1 MGQSN
6 NDLVGSL
13 VNDFFD
19 NVGMQKQAADQ
30 TNPQG
35 AGSEE
40 LKEKKTGT
48 EIKEVSGDN
57 TLAAEEDR
65 GAEMEADL
73 KDSEMGATKGDAQLA
88 ADDGAQVK
96 EEDEVEHPQDNPQAP
111 QQLNADES
119 IKMEGDNVDVTD
131 VTSAHAAP
139 SEIAKVARA
148 ERLSSAL
155 LQQIAQRNLN
165 FSEGEQG
172 NVSEI
177 QKEASETTESP
188 TEEETFIQKFASEV
202 DEDVLHNFL
211 AYSAGFERGLQKK
224 AEDIGEVMDAGLAPS
239 EGEAAAL
246 LDATAVQNP
255 EAVLPPEAQPE
266 ADMSEEDMAAL
277 DELASELDAQGIT
290 PEQLMEAQ
298 AEIDAIKAETG
309 ASDEDIIAVLQEEA
323 AGAVEAPVEE
333 APAEMPKEASENPEA
348 DRRSTLLNLLT
359 TLHGNKQ

>member
-1 MGQSN
+1 MGHTN

-13 VNDFFD
+13 VNDFFTQA
-19 NVGMQKQAADQ
+19 GMQKQAADQ

-40 LKEKKTGT
+40 LKEKKTGH
-48 EIKEVSGDN
+48 EIEEISGDN

-88 ADDGAQVK
+88 ADDGAQV
-96 EEDEVEHPQDNPQAP
+96 EESDEYEHPQDNPQAP

-131 VTSAHAAP
+131 VTTAHAAP
-139 SEIAKVARA
+139 SEISKVARA

-155 LQQIAQRNLN
+155 LQTISSLN
-165 FSEGEQG
+165 FSEEAQE
-172 NVSEI
+172 NAQTF
-177 QKEASETTESP
+177 QKEAAQRAASAPQEEP
-188 TEEETFIQKFASEV
+188 TMMQKFASEV
-202 DEDVLHNFL
+202 DEHVLHSFL
-211 AYSAGFERGLQKK
+211 AYTAGFERGLQKK
-224 AEDIGEVMDAGLAPS
+224 AEDIGEVMEAGITPD

-277 DELASELDAQGIT
+277 DQLASELDAQGIT

-309 ASDEDIIAVLQEEA
+309 ATDEEIIEVLQEEA
-323 AGAVEAPVEE
+323 AGAAEAPIEE

-348 DRRSTLLNLLT
+348 ARRNALLNTLT
-359 TLHGNKQ
+359 KLQGVN

>member
-1 MGQSN
+1 MGHSN

-13 VNDFFD
+13 VNDFFSQA
-19 NVGMQKQAADQ
+19 GMQKEAADQ

-40 LKEKKTGT
+40 LKEKKTGH
-48 EIKEVSGDN
+48 EIMEVSGDN
-57 TLAAEEDR
+57 TLSAEEDR

-88 ADDGAQVK
+88 ADDGAQVA
-96 EEDEVEHPQDNPQAP
+96 ESDEYEHPQDNPQAP

-155 LQQIAQRNLN
+155 LQTISSLN
-165 FSEGEQG
+165 FSEEAHENAQTF
-172 NVSEI
+172 
-177 QKEASETTESP
+177 QKEAAQRAAAQEEP
-188 TEEETFIQKFASEV
+188 TMIRKFASEA
-202 DEDVLHNFL
+202 DEDVLHSFL

-224 AEDIGEVMDAGLAPS
+224 AEDIGEVMEAGITPD

-266 ADMSEEDMAAL
+266 ADMSPEDMAAL

-309 ASDEDIIAVLQEEA
+309 ATDEEIIEVLQEEA
-323 AGAVEAPVEE
+323 AGAAAPVEE

-348 DRRSTLLNLLT
+348 ARRNALLNTLT
-359 TLHGNKQ
+359 QLQGGK

>member
-1 MGQSN
+1 MSGNTN

-13 VNDFFD
+13 VNDFFSQA
-19 NVGMQKQAADQ
+19 GHQKEAADQ

-48 EIKEVSGDN
+48 EIEEVSGDN
-57 TLAAEEDR
+57 TLAAQDDR

-73 KDSEMGATKGDAQLA
+73 KDSEMGAVNGNAQLA
-88 ADDGAQVK
+88 ADNGAQVK
-96 EEDEVEHPQDNPQAP
+96 EDDEVEHPQDNPQAP

-119 IKMEGDNVDVTD
+119 VKMDGDNVKVTE
-131 VTSAHAAP
+131 VTTTHAAP
-139 SEIAKVARA
+139 SEIAKIARA

-155 LQQIAQRNLN
+155 LQTISKLD
-165 FSEGEQG
+165 FSEEAQE
-172 NVSEI
+172 NAENF
-177 QKEASETTESP
+177 QKEATERAAVSGEAP
-188 TEEETFIQKFASEV
+188 SMIRKFASEA
-202 DEDVLHNFL
+202 DEDVLNSFL

-224 AEDIGEVMDAGLAPS
+224 AEDIGEVMEAGIAPD

-266 ADMSEEDMAAL
+266 ADMSPEDMAAL
-277 DELASELDAQGIT
+277 DELASELDAQGIS

-298 AEIDAIKAETG
+298 AEIDEIKAQTG
-309 ASDEDIIAVLQEEA
+309 ATDEEIIQVLQEEA
-323 AGAVEAPVEE
+323 AGAAVEGAPIEEAPVEI
-333 APAEMPKEASENPEA
+333 PKVASEDA
-348 DRRSTLLNLLT
+348 SRRSILLDTLSKLQSN
-359 TLHGNKQ
+359 QQ